1 MPRARN
7 KTNSI
12 EKRGMEWVFSP
23 KQLLSMYW
31 WSMPEFRQCVGIICD
46 GAVRSG
52 KTISLITGFMMW
64 SMENYNNMVFGLCGK
79 TVKSF
84 ERNVLQPMK
93 TIVESLGYMLTE
105 KKTDHAIILLSP
117 DGRRNTYYI
126 FGGNDERSQDLIQG
140 ITLAGVYLDEVALM
154 PESFVNQAL
163 ARLSVTGAKVWMN
176 CNPENPSHFVKR
188 EFIDNY
194 QRRGFLHIHFVLDDN
209 LSLSDERRRF
219 YMAQW
224 TGVFFRRYILGEWC
238 LASGLVFS
246 SFNRETMTFSDYDVK
261 CYSDWFVAGDYGT
274 MNPTAVLLIGYNRA
288 KRTFDVFSEY
298 YYDGRARMHQ
308 KTDDEYVR
316 DIMAFTS
323 GYQVRAAYFDPSAA
337 SFIAALKKAHVFP
350 RLYQAD
356 NDVLPGIRF
365 TGMLFSIGR
374 IRIAERCVNTLRE
387 LESYSWDEEKS
398 LEKGED
404 VVIKENDHT
413 CDALRYFCYSEV
425 YRHAKLY
432 GVQESMKLT
441 RGGADPNTRMTR
453 TG

>member
-1 MPRARN
+1 MA
-7 KTNSI
+7 KTTAKPEGT

-31 WSMPEFRQCVGIICD
+31 WNMPSFQHCVGIVCD

-64 SMENYNNMVFGLCGK
+64 AMETFNDRIFALCGK
-79 TVKSF
+79 TIKSF

-93 TIVESLGYMLTE
+93 LIIDSLGYTLSE
-105 KKTDHAIILLSP
+105 RKSDHAVLLFSP
-117 DGRRNTYYI
+117 EGRRNTFYI
-126 FGGNDERSQDLIQG
+126 FGGNDEKSQDLIQG

-188 EFIDNY
+188 EFIDNF

-209 LSLSDERRRF
+209 LSLSEERRRF

-224 TGVFFRRYILGEWC
+224 TGVSFRRYILGEWC

-246 SFNRETMTFSDYDVK
+246 SFDRERMTFSEYEPK
-261 CYSDWFVAGDYGT
+261 AYSDWWIAGDYGT
-274 MNPTAVLLIGYNRA
+274 MNPTAVLLIGYNRLL
-288 KRTFDVFSEY
+288 RTFDVFDEY
-298 YYDGRARMHQ
+298 YYDGRASMHQ

-316 DIMAFTS
+316 DVAAFS
-323 GYQVRAAYFDPSAA
+323 QQYQIRTAFFDPSAA
-337 SFIAALKKAHVFP
+337 SFIAALKKARIFP
-350 RLYQAD
+350 RLIQAD

-365 TGMLFSIGR
+365 TSMLFSMGR
-374 IRIAERCVNTLRE
+374 IRVAERCRNTIRE
-387 LESYSWDEEKS
+387 LESYAWDEEKS
-398 LEKGED
+398 IEKGED

-413 CDALRYFCYSEV
+413 CDALRYFCYTEV
-425 YRHAKLY
+425 YRRAKLY
-432 GVQESMKLT
+432 GVQDT
-441 RGGADPNTRMTR
+441 RELVQGGGEPNAPMVR